1 MAFGTLKADTLTHST
16 AGSLA
21 TNYVVNGSAK
31 AWSNFDGDASTVF
44 LRDSFNVSSITD
56 NTTGDYTTNL
66 TNSMSNADF
75 SCNSFAGT
83 GSVTAQS
90 APQSLQGIATGSIR
104 TLTWSSSAFD
114 RNYTMN
120 QIFGDL
126 A

>member
-1 MAFGTLKADTLTHST
+1 MSVLKADTIQSTGGGAATLTKQS
-16 AGSLA
+16 A
-21 TNYVVNGSAK
+21 AK
-31 AWSNFDGDASTVF
+31 AWSNFDGDASTVS

>member
-1 MAFGTLKADTLTHST
+1 MSVLKADTIQSTGGGAATLTKQS
-16 AGSLA
+16 A
-21 TNYVVNGSAK
+21 AK
-31 AWSNFDGDASTVF
+31 AWSNFDGDASTVS

-83 GSVTAQS
+83 GGVTAQS